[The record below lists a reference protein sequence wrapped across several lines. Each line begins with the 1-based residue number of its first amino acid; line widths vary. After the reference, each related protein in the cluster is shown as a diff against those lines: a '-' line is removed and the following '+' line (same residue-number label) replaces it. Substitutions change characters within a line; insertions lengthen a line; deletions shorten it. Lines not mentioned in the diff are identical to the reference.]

1 MGLILLVIAGVLL
14 GSLVGFIIGLII
26 NLIRLV
32 FLCLWWLVT
41 WAMDLGRRESHIV
54 IKLDDWEDDEPP
66 MRDVTPVVRRL
77 PSPSRRT
84 GTTLSGPH
92 RRQGHAH
99 YPSSSNWSSRGR
111 A

>member
-41 WAMDLGRRESHIV
+41 WAMDLGRRAQEFHIV

-66 MRDVTPVVRRL
+66 IKDVTPVVRRL

-84 GTTLSGPH
+84 GWTTLSGRLAP
-92 RRQGHAH
+92 RQ
-99 YPSSSNWSSRGR
+99 S
-111 A
+111 